1 MSVAMIVRCWLGLLL
16 AALGV
21 TSVSADSSSAWKAGA
36 AKVSIT
42 PKEPIWMAGYAART
56 GPSEGVLTELYAR
69 SLFLEDPQGHRL
81 VVLTLE
87 LIEIPS
93 ELRDRIMELARQ
105 QHGIPADQLLL
116 NVSHTHGGP
125 MISAQTVR
133 DWGIEAI
140 WASKADAYV
149 EQLSDAIDRVLDQA
163 KNRLG
168 TASVSFFHGEC
179 AFAINRR
186 LPTPEGILLAPN
198 PDGSVDHDVPVL
210 RVTAPDGQAIATLFG
225 YACHNTALGPVR
237 QLHGD
242 YAGFAQ
248 ELLEKEEPEGIAL
261 FLMGCGGDQN
271 PEPRRDLDD
280 ARRNGQALARA
291 VQQATQQRGVHL
303 PPTLQVRTETIP
315 LPFAPLPPRD
325 QLQARSTSPDGFVAR
340 HAQSILDRWPHPED
354 QPPDYPYPVQVALLG
369 NQLQLIALGG
379 EPMVDYSLRLKRE
392 LAAPGRSTWVAGYS
406 NLVHAYIPTRK
417 VLQEG
422 GYEGTQA
429 IIYQSLPAPFR
440 EDIEQR
446 IVDAVHRLIES
457 PLQR

>member
-1 MSVAMIVRCWLGLLL
+1 
-16 AALGV
+16 
-21 TSVSADSSSAWKAGA
+21 
-36 AKVSIT
+36 
-42 PKEPIWMAGYAART
+42 
-56 GPSEGVLTELYAR
+56 EGVLTELHAR
-69 SLFLEDPQGHRL
+69 SLFLEDAQGHRL

-93 ELRDRIMELARQ
+93 ELRDRIVELAKQ

-133 DWGIEAI
+133 DWGIEAL

-149 EQLSDAIDRVLDQA
+149 EQLMDAIDRVLGQA
-163 KNRLG
+163 ANRIG
-168 TASVSFFHGEC
+168 TARVSFSQGEC
-179 AFAINRR
+179 GFAMNRR

-248 ELLEKEEPEGIAL
+248 ELLEREEPEGIAL

-291 VQQATQQRGVHL
+291 VQQATQQPGVQL
-303 PPTLQVRTETIP
+303 PPALQVRTESIP
-315 LPFAPLPPRD
+315 LPFAALPPRD
-325 QLQARSTSPDGFVAR
+325 DLKARSTSPDVFVAR
-340 HAQSILDRWPHPED
+340 HAQSILERWPNPED

-417 VLQEG
+417 VLREG

-440 EDIEQR
+440 EEIEQR
-446 IVDAVHRLIES
+446 IVDAVQRLIDS
-457 PLQR
+457 PAQP

>member
-1 MSVAMIVRCWLGLLL
+1 
-16 AALGV
+16 
-21 TSVSADSSSAWKAGA
+21 
-36 AKVSIT
+36 
-42 PKEPIWMAGYAART
+42 
-56 GPSEGVLTELYAR
+56 VLTELHAR
-69 SLFLEDPQGHRL
+69 SLFLEDAQGHRL

-93 ELRDRIMELARQ
+93 ELRDRIVELAKQ

-133 DWGIEAI
+133 DWGIEAL

-149 EQLSDAIDRVLDQA
+149 EQLLDAIDRVLGQA
-163 KNRLG
+163 ANRIG
-168 TASVSFFHGEC
+168 TARVSFSQGEC
-179 AFAINRR
+179 GFAMNRR

-210 RVTAPDGQAIATLFG
+210 RVTSPDGKPIATLFG

-248 ELLEKEEPEGIAL
+248 ELLEREEPEGIAL

-291 VQQATQQRGVHL
+291 VQQATQQPGVQL
-303 PPTLQVRTETIP
+303 PPALQVRTESIP
-315 LPFAPLPPRD
+315 LPFAALPPRD
-325 QLQARSTSPDGFVAR
+325 DLKARSTSPDGFVAR
-340 HAQSILDRWPHPED
+340 HAQSILERWPNPED

-417 VLQEG
+417 VLREG

-440 EDIEQR
+440 EEIEQR
-446 IVDAVHRLIES
+446 IVDAVQRLIDS
-457 PLQR
+457 PAQP

>member
-1 MSVAMIVRCWLGLLL
+1 
-16 AALGV
+16 
-21 TSVSADSSSAWKAGA
+21 
-36 AKVSIT
+36 
-42 PKEPIWMAGYAART
+42 MAGYAART
-56 GPSEGVLTELYAR
+56 GPSEGVLTDLHAR
-69 SLFLEDPQGHRL
+69 SLFLEDAQGHRL

-93 ELRDRIMELARQ
+93 ELRDRIVELAKQ

-133 DWGIEAI
+133 DWGIEAL

-149 EQLSDAIDRVLDQA
+149 EQLLDAIDRVLGEA
-163 KNRLG
+163 ANRIG
-168 TASVSFFHGEC
+168 TARVSFSQGEC
-179 AFAINRR
+179 GFAMNRR

-210 RVTAPDGQAIATLFG
+210 RVTAPDGKPIATLFG

-248 ELLEKEEPEGIAL
+248 ELLEREEPEGIAL

-291 VQQATQQRGVHL
+291 VQQATQQPGVQL
-303 PPTLQVRTETIP
+303 PPALQVRTESIP
-315 LPFAPLPPRD
+315 LPFAALPPRD
-325 QLQARSTSPDGFVAR
+325 DLKARSTSPDGFVAR
-340 HAQSILDRWPHPED
+340 HAQSILERWPNPED

-417 VLQEG
+417 VLREG

-440 EDIEQR
+440 EEIEQR
-446 IVDAVHRLIES
+446 IVDAVQRLIDS
-457 PLQR
+457 PAQP

>member
-1 MSVAMIVRCWLGLLL
+1 MSVATIVRCWLGLLL

-21 TSVSADSSSAWKAGA
+21 TSASADSSSAWKAGA

-42 PKEPIWMAGYAART
+42 PKEPVWMAGYAART
-56 GPSEGVLTELYAR
+56 GPSEGVLTELHAR
-69 SLFLEDPQGHRL
+69 SLFLEDAQGHRL

-93 ELRDRIMELARQ
+93 ELRDRIVELAKQ

-133 DWGIEAI
+133 DWGIEAL

-149 EQLSDAIDRVLDQA
+149 EQLLDAIDRVLGQA
-163 KNRLG
+163 ANRIG
-168 TASVSFFHGEC
+168 TARVSFSQGEC
-179 AFAINRR
+179 GFAMNRR

-210 RVTAPDGQAIATLFG
+210 RVTSPDGKPIATLFG
-225 YACHNTALGPVR
+225 YACHNTALGPGR

-248 ELLEKEEPEGIAL
+248 ELLEREEPEGIAL

-291 VQQATQQRGVHL
+291 VQQATQQPGVQL
-303 PPTLQVRTETIP
+303 PPALQVRTESIP
-315 LPFAPLPPRD
+315 LPFAALPPRD
-325 QLQARSTSPDGFVAR
+325 DLKARSTSPDGFVAR
-340 HAQSILDRWPHPED
+340 HAQSILERWPNPED

-417 VLQEG
+417 VLREG

-440 EDIEQR
+440 EEIEQR
-446 IVDAVHRLIES
+446 IVDAVQRLIDS
-457 PLQR
+457 PAQP

>member
-1 MSVAMIVRCWLGLLL
+1 
-16 AALGV
+16 
-21 TSVSADSSSAWKAGA
+21 
-36 AKVSIT
+36 
-42 PKEPIWMAGYAART
+42 MAGYAART
-56 GPSEGVLTELYAR
+56 GPSEGVLTELHAR
-69 SLFLEDPQGHRL
+69 SLFLEDAQGHRL

-93 ELRDRIMELARQ
+93 ELRDRIVELAKQ

-133 DWGIEAI
+133 DWGIEAF

-149 EQLSDAIDRVLDQA
+149 EQLLDAIDRVLGEA
-163 KNRLG
+163 ANRIG
-168 TASVSFFHGEC
+168 TARVSFSQGEC
-179 AFAINRR
+179 GFAMNRR

-210 RVTAPDGQAIATLFG
+210 RVTSPDGKPIATLFG

-248 ELLEKEEPEGIAL
+248 ELLEREEPEGIAL

-291 VQQATQQRGVHL
+291 VQQATQQPGVQL
-303 PPTLQVRTETIP
+303 PPALQVRTESVP
-315 LPFAPLPPRD
+315 LPFAALPPRD
-325 QLQARSTSPDGFVAR
+325 DLKARSTSPDGFVAR
-340 HAQSILDRWPHPED
+340 HAQSILERWPNPED

-392 LAAPGRSTWVAGYS
+392 LAASGRSTWVAGYS

-417 VLQEG
+417 VLREG

-429 IIYQSLPAPFR
+429 I
-440 EDIEQR
+440 
-446 IVDAVHRLIES
+446 
-457 PLQR
+457 